1 MIVIIVLSRFECVH
15 VFNQL
20 QACKPPVQH
29 DDHPTLFYRGD
40 DPIDLIP
47 DLEQERCI
55 PALQLASS
63 SHIIILSGTHQQ
75 IGIGAIERPCW
86 SWWVQ
91 VGTVLQLRASQP
103 LNNHMFFFSFLRCY
117 IHRTSIRG
125 LRGVCSFSLS
135 WGQLVD

>member
-75 IGIGAIERPCW
+75 IGIGAIERPCL
-86 SWWVQ
+86 VL
-91 VGTVLQLRASQP
+91 VGAGGHRLAAESFPASQ
-103 LNNHMFFFSFLRCY
+103 
-117 IHRTSIRG
+117 
-125 LRGVCSFSLS
+125 
-135 WGQLVD
+135 